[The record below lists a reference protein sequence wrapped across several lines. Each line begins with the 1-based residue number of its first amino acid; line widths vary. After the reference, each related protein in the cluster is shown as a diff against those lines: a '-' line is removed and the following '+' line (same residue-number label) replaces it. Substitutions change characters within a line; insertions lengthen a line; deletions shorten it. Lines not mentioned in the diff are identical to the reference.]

1 MPMRCVTAN
10 PLHLPAE
17 GLWCAPS
24 FRLNDS
30 PTTSLLEHGAT
41 SALGALRIGSLLSR
55 REAARMVM
63 VADGMGFV
71 QPAEDESGDRRNGAL
86 SWALHDEL
94 CETLS
99 RRIAPHVPRAICA
112 HRHEASAE
120 RREELLRLESLRHML
135 GGGGGGGGR
144 PWVRRCDGAP
154 EGTYRLAGIN
164 ARCRLYRYE
173 PDGKDR
179 FAPHYDEVW
188 PGSRL
193 VLAGEGAGAVPAPP
207 PLLEY
212 DGWTY
217 GQGEDGAWAWGPGDR
232 VSHLSLLL
240 YLTDGFG
247 GGETVLLPEGGAAAV
262 HVPPVAGDAL
272 CFGQSFSLG
281 RPHVRP
287 SELALLHE
295 GRPCFPLHNPRDA
308 PAPDGAG
315 WAGFGKAASPGA
327 RARDGRRGGRRGGGR
342 AKRAARPQPS
352 GGQTDPADGGRPD
365 GGATPKY
372 VLRSDVLY
380 YLPPPG

>member
-1 MPMRCVTAN
+1 MPLRCVTAN

-24 FRLNDS
+24 FRLNDN
-30 PTTSLLEHGAT
+30 PATRLLEHGET
-41 SALGALRIGSLLSR
+41 SAFGALRIGSLLSR
-55 REAARMVM
+55 PEAARMVEL
-63 VADGMGFV
+63 ADGMGFV

-112 HRHEASAE
+112 HRHPATAE

-135 GGGGGGGGR
+135 GGGGGAGGS

-154 EGTYRLAGIN
+154 EGTYRYAGIN
-164 ARCRLYRYE
+164 ARCRVYRYE

-193 VLAGEGAGAVPAPP
+193 VLGIEGAGAAPASP

-217 GQGEDGAWAWGPGDR
+217 GEGEDGAWAWELGDR

-240 YLTDGFG
+240 YLTDNFA
-247 GGETVLLPEGGAAAV
+247 GGETVLLSEGDTASI
-262 HVPPVAGDAL
+262 PVTPTAGDAL

-281 RPHVRP
+281 RPDVP
-287 SELALLHE
+287 TSELAILHE
-295 GRPCFPLHNPRDA
+295 GRPCFPRAGDA
-308 PAPDGAG
+308 PALAADGASG
-315 WAGFGKAASPGA
+315 AGFGTAASVATGL
-327 RARDGRRGGRRGGGR
+327 RAGRRGGRK
-342 AKRAARPQPS
+342 AKRAGKHQPS
-352 GGQTDPADGGRPD
+352 GRRTGTSDGGLR
-365 GGATPKY
+365 GSGATPKY
-372 VLRSDVLY
+372 VLRSDLLY
-380 YLPPPG
+380 YLPPPE